1 MSTYLTYSF
10 NILTVSKINNL
21 GVKTEGFVC
30 SEIHRYTEGN
40 VAAVWKLCGG
50 KKNTW
55 KVVVSG
61 FDYFSSYISIFVVVL
76 SEWRHLSFSRI
87 LQWPP
92 VTAQWSYGEQGSHV
106 TGILGPIFLHLY
118 SDWLPHLWP
127 LAVAWGFSSPCLSVA
142 VESPS
147 CLSSWSDRSR
157 CHRHPPPWSP
167 HRCQTRQLQTG
178 HRRISES
185 EHRGYPTEQE
195 SLFTYIHSMP
205 GILKPPQLQFKTK
218 TISNTEV
225 L

>member
-10 NILTVSKINNL
+10 NILTVPKINNL

-50 KKNTW
+50 KKTNTW

-61 FDYFSSYISIFVVVL
+61 FDYFSS
-76 SEWRHLSFSRI
+76 I

-218 TISNTEV
+218 NISNTEV